1 MLILL
6 QISNK
11 NFVNYLN
18 ANTERNGL
26 VYKYRFLLTLFFL
39 TVPPRQ
45 KKKNIEDKIV
55 HTEKNSKATLTLYFA
70 MSQNGQI
77 L

>member
-1 MLILL
+1 MLIVL

-45 KKKNIEDKIV
+45 KKKKTLKI
-55 HTEKNSKATLTLYFA
+55 KLSIQKKIQRLP
-70 MSQNGQI
+70 
-77 L
+77 